1 MRRIDL
7 AQQLAAAAREA
18 ERLGNH
24 REAADLFAEALKTL
38 LLERSSSTSSAAAVL
53 RGEMAGRGRMPRSE

>member
-1 MRRIDL
+1 MRRIDM

-38 LLERSSSTSSAAAVL
+38 LLERSSSSAAAVS
-53 RGEMAGRGRMPRSE
+53 RGEIAGRGRMPRSE